1 MDYNLVGVPFNY
13 QRVVSS
19 GAGGNTV
26 VAVVV
31 PAGQIWIVKFATAYH
46 TDGAAPR
53 VIVWN
58 LTDAIA
64 PAVNIQLPGGVSVA
78 ANIRADYPFGS
89 YHQGPLVLSPG
100 GLGLQVVCQ
109 ALAAAV
115 NGIIEVHA
123 HRIIGVSPL
132 V

>member
-19 GAGGNTV
+19 GAGGNTTV
-26 VAVVV
+26 EVVV
-31 PAGQIWIVKFATAYH
+31 PAGQIWLVKFMTAYH
-46 TDGAAPR
+46 TDGAASR
-53 VIVWN
+53 VIVYY
-58 LTDAIA
+58 LDDAIA
-64 PAVNIQLPGGVSVA
+64 PAVNIQLPGGASVA
-78 ANIRADYPFGS
+78 ANIRNDYPLGT
-89 YHQGPLVLSPG
+89 YHKGPLVLSPG
-100 GLGLQVVCQ
+100 GLNIRVVCQ